1 MIEFLLRHIYGL
13 WQFKTGK
20 LDAVLPQGNSR
31 QEKHTQLRLP
41 PGIRSRDARSCC
53 REELNSNKTASAKS
67 LTAQLPVKLPVT
79 FIRLLFHPAISRSST

>member
-1 MIEFLLRHIYGL
+1 MISLHPLCHTIQRCGEMMIEFLLRHIYGL

-41 PGIRSRDARSCC
+41 PADS
-53 REELNSNKTASAKS
+53 
-67 LTAQLPVKLPVT
+67 
-79 FIRLLFHPAISRSST
+79 